1 MNLMLRLKLLLL
13 ILYFRKASVILIRQT
28 KLDVPTYTKCL
39 NNILYSKFILMRKFD
54 NIIKIM

>member
-28 KLDVPTYTKCL
+28 ELDVRTKCV

-54 NIIKIM
+54 NN

>member
-28 KLDVPTYTKCL
+28 KLDVRTKCV
-39 NNILYSKFILMRKFD
+39 NNILLKIYIYKFID
-54 NIIKIM
+54 